1 MFLLFHLLFTTLI
14 YTNHLFV
21 IFVFFLLLLL
31 FATPVVSS
39 SLLSLMLLK
48 NIQKNLLFYLLH
60 ISLKCS
66 LNMCVFRLVAVKY
79 CCSYC
84 CCLTSLVILSFTPF
98 LLQLLLLLLLVLHI
112 HCCQF
117 IYMLLLNNLQLVYV
131 DRQQR
136 ACTSSPPT
144 IEVLQQIN

>member
-21 IFVFFLLLLL
+21 ILVFLLLLL
-31 FATPVVSS
+31 LATPVVSS

-48 NIQKNLLFYLLH
+48 NIQKNLLFYLLY

-79 CCSYC
+79 FCCYC
-84 CCLTSLVILSFTPF
+84 CCLTSLVILSLTPF

-117 IYMLLLNNLQLVYV
+117 IYKLLLNNLQLVYV